1 MWYLLSSNPLR
12 NPAEFLLLGL
22 AMLYLGLLAAPGSLF
37 AENAR
42 AGGVSVY
49 THGSTA
55 GILPDVELAEKLLSR
70 SPLNDVHLRQSI
82 YLTQSTPEYAFFAPG
97 SVQSFGITF
106 ALFADSFLA
115 PSDPVADTIRA
126 NRSSYNLRPLSAVLA
141 HERMHVLLSHHFG
154 LMRTWLAPTWKQEG
168 IASTSRA
175 ATVSAITPRGCAYS
189 QHKLRPLPR
198 SAIFETTCGSSI
210 FWKKDIL
217 RSISCSIS
225 TSTLRRSIG
234 MRSLDSPEDS
244 VC

>member
-1 MWYLLSSNPLR
+1 
-12 NPAEFLLLGL
+12 
-22 AMLYLGLLAAPGSLF
+22 
-37 AENAR
+37 
-42 AGGVSVY
+42 
-49 THGSTA
+49 
-55 GILPDVELAEKLLSR
+55 VELAEKLLSR

-168 IASTSRA
+168 YCEYIA
-175 ATVSAITPRGCAYS
+175 GG
-189 QHKLRPLPR
+189 H
-198 SAIFETTCGSSI
+198 
-210 FWKKDIL
+210 
-217 RSISCSIS
+217 
-225 TSTLRRSIG
+225 SIG
-234 MRSLDSPEDS
+234 DDAEGMRLLTAKASDQPAVSYFRDYLRVKYLLEERHLTIDQLFDQHFDTAA
-244 VC
+244 VDRDAFARFARR